1 MEDKTSTMG
10 RRTFLKTAA
19 ASYTVSVHVPQM
31 YHCRRCRA
39 DAVGLLCA
47 DGPSSERSLM

>member
-19 ASYTVSVHVPQM
+19 ASYTASVHVPQM
-31 YHCRRCRA
+31 YHVRDVAPTPSDCFVPTVHRRKGA
-39 DAVGLLCA
+39 
-47 DGPSSERSLM
+47 